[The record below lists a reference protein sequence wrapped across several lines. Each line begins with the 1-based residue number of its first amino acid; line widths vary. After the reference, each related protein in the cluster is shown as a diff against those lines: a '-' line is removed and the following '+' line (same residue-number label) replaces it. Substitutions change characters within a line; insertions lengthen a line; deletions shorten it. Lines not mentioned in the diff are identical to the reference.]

1 MCKTTPNHANFEMQ
15 RYKKYFKTYGF
26 GRIMSKIFVYQIV
39 YFYLH
44 EIEYFTFPK
53 TMVTKVCC
61 KQDP

>member
-1 MCKTTPNHANFEMQ
+1 
-15 RYKKYFKTYGF
+15 
-26 GRIMSKIFVYQIV
+26 MSKIFVYQIV

-61 KQDP
+61 KQGP